1 MSFLSAI
8 LIFILIV
15 WLLGQ
20 LLRRFFPQILMW
32 MVGRR
37 MRSQMNDFQARQREY
52 AQRGRQQQQEQQRR
66 RKASR
71 RRGKIFGRGDGE
83 YVEFE
88 EVKVYGGSAASD
100 AKPSSDFKPEPQVT
114 DAEWEDI
121 K

>member
-8 LIFILIV
+8 LIFVLIV

-20 LLRRFFPQILMW
+20 LLRRYFPQILMW
-32 MVGRR
+32 MLNRR
-37 MRSQMNDFQARQREY
+37 VRSQMNDFQNRQREY
-52 AQRGRQQQQEQQRR
+52 AQRQQQQRQQSR

-71 RRGKIFGRGDGE
+71 RRGKIFGKGDGE

-88 EVKVYGGSAASD
+88 EVKVYGKSSAD
-100 AKPSSDFKPEPQVT
+100 KPRTDFTPESQVS